1 VAATPKG
8 LGSASLSLPSVRRPF
23 TAPSFLVQE
32 GQVRPKLIKK
42 IIIIDFT
49 LQNKSMFFSIVIKF
63 ISNLINLLIFMI
75 LIIPLNL
82 STLIFY
88 SF

>member
-42 IIIIDFT
+42 
-49 LQNKSMFFSIVIKF
+49 N
-63 ISNLINLLIFMI
+63 NN
-75 LIIPLNL
+75 N
-82 STLIFY
+82 
-88 SF
+88 